1 MINLCTKSEVSYVH
15 QLHTVLL
22 HDTALTHH
30 REVKTQIMMLM
41 YSVSFTDVHFK
52 SKSIDLNNIVYT
64 RSASNHTTSIFY
76 SSLKSLVLFSVASFL
91 CCICDL

>member
-22 HDTALTHH
+22 HDTALAHH

-64 RSASNHTTSIFY
+64 RSYNFY
-76 SSLKSLVLFSVASFL
+76 FLLKSQIIGVIFSG
-91 CCICDL
+91 